1 VSEALVLL
9 VILWA
14 AAMVPSAVRAR
25 NASPHVT
32 VGGFERAME
41 VLRNEQRAT
50 PGRRVM
56 VPADPERIVQRAVRA
71 PSPGPGRRFRREDPR
86 IARRRAWF
94 ERLLV
99 VSVAAIAVGLVLGGW
114 YWFLTGVVV
123 SATLGYTIRLRRLK
137 VQRDEARRV
146 VREFDRGLDGGLE
159 GAAPADRAAPAGRV
173 APADRAAPADR

>member
-14 AAMVPSAVRAR
+14 AALVPSAVRAR

-32 VGGFERAME
+32 VGGFERAMD
-41 VLRNEQRAT
+41 VLKSEQGST

-56 VPADPERIVQRAVRA
+56 VPRDPERIVQRAVGA
-71 PSPGPGRRFRREDPR
+71 PSDTPGRRFPREDPR
-86 IARRRAWF
+86 VARRRAWF

-99 VSVAAIAVGLVLGGW
+99 ASVAAVAVGLVLGGW
-114 YWFLTGVVV
+114 FWLMPAVVV
-123 SATLGYTIRLRRLK
+123 GATVGYTVRLRRLK

-146 VREFDRGLDGGLE
+146 VREFDRDLDVGPDGPPE
-159 GAAPADRAAPAGRV
+159 ADRTVEVGRT
-173 APADRAAPADR
+173 ARADR